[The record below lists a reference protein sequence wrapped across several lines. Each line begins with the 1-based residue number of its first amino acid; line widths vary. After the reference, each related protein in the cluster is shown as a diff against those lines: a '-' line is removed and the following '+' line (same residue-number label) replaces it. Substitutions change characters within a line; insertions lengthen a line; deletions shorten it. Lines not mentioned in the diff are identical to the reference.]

1 LNKLSRIVLYLALV
15 GLSVAFIFPFLWL
28 ISTALKPA
36 DQTMQM
42 PPAWFPKPLQWGN
55 FSEAVSYGSKD
66 LGFIPFLVYGR
77 NTVLLCVV
85 TVVGSVLSNSVV
97 AYAFARL
104 KWKGRDLLFYVTL
117 ATMMIPAQV
126 LMVPLFAL
134 FRHLDWIGTYRPLWI
149 GSWLGSAFYI
159 FLLRQFFLTIPFE
172 LSEAATLDGASHWRI
187 FWDVVMPLSKPAI
200 AIVALFTFLG
210 TWNDFLGPLIY
221 LMSQKTFTLSLGLQF
236 YQSQHAGTQW
246 NLLMAATTIVILP
259 IIVLFFFTQRLFIRG
274 IALTGLK

>member
-1 LNKLSRIVLYLALV
+1 MNKLSRIVLYLALV